1 MRDFSKFLIEYLV
14 KGTVLVI
21 VGLLVI
27 NSNIDES
34 LFRESISNILTV
46 SSIITGIVFAY
57 LISKLFAIKAER
69 EKRQETIDILST
81 KLTEFRRLCYSVL
94 HHNYFWKDNSDINRF
109 KAIYPLDTFND
120 LHDQRSE
127 DTRYS
132 DFWSKD
138 QGFSQ
143 TRADLY
149 LAFEQI
155 VDISDG
161 RDFWIFD
168 RTTSFRYSLDQISE
182 YYDPSNQIWYY
193 LDYKW
198 HKFSEGVF
206 NDNSLENSYETARM
220 SELINKID
228 ETYKGAKIDRQLIA
242 RVGSDFHGKY
252 LVELFRLTK
261 KNEEDLPTTLKGI
274 LWTQMI
280 MLLFGVLTPLF
291 LSTITLDN
299 ESRVYALKYSLLIIS
314 EGLLIYLFQLFQ
326 FSRQEIR
333 V

>member
-1 MRDFSKFLIEYLV
+1 MIEYLL
-14 KGTVLVI
+14 KGTALIVAGLVI
-21 VGLLVI
+21 V
-27 NSNIDES
+27 NSSIDES

-46 SSIITGIVFAY
+46 SSIITGVVFAY
-57 LISKLFAIKAER
+57 LINKLFAIKAER
-69 EKRQETIDILST
+69 EKRQETIEILST
-81 KLTEFRRLCYSVL
+81 KLTEFRRLCYSIL
-94 HHNYFWKDNSDINRF
+94 HHNHFWKDSSDINRF

-120 LHDQRSE
+120 LHDQNGK
-127 DTRYS
+127 DPRYS

-149 LAFEQI
+149 LALEQI
-155 VDISDG
+155 ADVSDG
-161 RDFWIFD
+161 KDYWIFN
-168 RTTSFRYSLDQISE
+168 RTTSFRYSTEQISE
-182 YYDPSNQIWYY
+182 YYDSANQVWYY

-198 HKFSEGVF
+198 HKYSDGVF
-206 NDNSLENSYETARM
+206 NDNSLENSYETARI

-228 ETYKGAKIDRQLIA
+228 ETYKGMKIDRLLIA
-242 RVGSDFHGKY
+242 KVSADFHGKH

-261 KNEEDLPTTLKGI
+261 KNEEDLSTGLKGI

-299 ESRVYALKYSLLIIS
+299 ESRIYALKYSLLIVS
-314 EGLLIYLFQLFQ
+314 EGLLVYLFQLFR